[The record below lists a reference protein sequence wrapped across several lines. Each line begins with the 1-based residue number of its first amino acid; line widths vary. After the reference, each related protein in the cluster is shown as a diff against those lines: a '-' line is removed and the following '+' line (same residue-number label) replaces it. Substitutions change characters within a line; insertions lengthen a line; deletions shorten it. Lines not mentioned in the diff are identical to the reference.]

1 MCLAVPAQVTRLEE
15 HDVAVVELGGVRQE
29 ISTILLDHVEEGDYV
44 LVHVGFAI
52 HTLDQQEAQRTL
64 ELLEELA
71 RAQEGAG

>member
-1 MCLAVPAQVTRLEE
+1 VCLAVPAKVTRLED
-15 HDVAVVELGGVRQE
+15 HDLAVVELGGVRQE
-29 ISTILLDHVEEGDYV
+29 VSTALLDHVEEGDYV

-52 HTLDQQEAQRTL
+52 HTLDQAEAERTL